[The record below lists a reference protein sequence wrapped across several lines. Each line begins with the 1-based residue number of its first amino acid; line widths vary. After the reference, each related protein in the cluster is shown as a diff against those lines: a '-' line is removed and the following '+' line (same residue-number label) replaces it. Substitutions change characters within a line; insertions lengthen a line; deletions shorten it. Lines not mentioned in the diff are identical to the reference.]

1 MKTKLSEL
9 ADIAEIAGAFVV
21 VISLLYV
28 GIQVND
34 SASATRSAAANDAN
48 VAMQSWYQQ
57 IGSDQQTSENY
68 YRGLMSEKPL
78 SNEEEFQFLMMM
90 HGSFLAYQNLF
101 LLAEEGTIDPEHRD
115 SISLAISAARQVPG
129 MHRYWRQRRGYLH
142 PGFVEWVEQILSRE
156 MDTTMDIYRLPE
168 PDPANK

>member
-1 MKTKLSEL
+1 MNTKLSDL
-9 ADIAEIAGAFVV
+9 ADIAEIAGAFAVV
-21 VISLLYV
+21 MSLLYV

-48 VAMQSWYQQ
+48 VAMQSWYLE

-78 SNEEEFQFLMMM
+78 SDEEEFQFLMMM

-101 LLAEEGTIDPEHRD
+101 LLAEEGTIDPEHRE
-115 SISLAISAARQVPG
+115 SISLSINAGRRLPG
-129 MHRYWRQRRGYLH
+129 MQRYWRQRRGYLH
-142 PGFVEWVEQILSRE
+142 SGFVKWVEQILRRE

-168 PDPANK
+168 PDPANE